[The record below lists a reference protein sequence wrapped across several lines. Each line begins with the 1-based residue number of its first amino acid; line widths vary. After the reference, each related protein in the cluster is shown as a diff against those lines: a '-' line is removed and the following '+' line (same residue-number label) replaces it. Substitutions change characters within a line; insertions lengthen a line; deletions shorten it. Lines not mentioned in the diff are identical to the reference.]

1 MMIIDRGNDDNKPKQ
16 GLFAA
21 LPILH
26 FAEPSSTRDN
36 DLMPDQS
43 MRSNRAAA
51 RVIQFVSLLSNCGS
65 FCCYIMVLH
74 FSPFATALP
83 ELCWSCIC
91 FMFRDWQEKRIPG
104 GVTIV
109 AAAGHCFLFVSH
121 FDLSL
126 RFQWASV
133 SALILVVVSAN

>member
-109 AAAGHCFLFVSH
+109 AAGH
-121 FDLSL
+121 
-126 RFQWASV
+126 
-133 SALILVVVSAN
+133 